1 MADRAAETGAA
12 APPRD
17 CASSE
22 CPAEA
27 VGTERRGTEREE
39 DGEEEKPGAGGPDGS
54 EPKRRESG
62 ARAES
67 AEKGHESGD
76 GACGSTAEKRG
87 EPRDGA
93 PVGGGEPQELR
104 ILLLGRSG
112 GGRSAT
118 GNTLLCREEFKS
130 QLASQP
136 VTTTCKEGRRDWGEW
151 CVVVMD
157 TPAIFGGSQWDKKQL
172 EEERRHCVH
181 FGTHKYCVLLLVTQ
195 LGRYTREDREVQ
207 KRVKQ
212 VFGKG
217 AKKRM
222 VVVFTRREDLGDS
235 SLDEFVKT
243 AENGAL
249 RKLVKVCKKQYCAVS
264 NRAPRQDRDAQAE
277 EVLRMAE
284 AIARREC
291 MRGEPWYKQCWQ

>member
-27 VGTERRGTEREE
+27 VGTERRRTEREE

-93 PVGGGEPQELR
+93 PVGGGERKEDV
-104 ILLLGRSG
+104 G
-112 GGRSAT
+112 GG
-118 GNTLLCREEFKS
+118 
-130 QLASQP
+130 
-136 VTTTCKEGRRDWGEW
+136 
-151 CVVVMD
+151 
-157 TPAIFGGSQWDKKQL
+157 
-172 EEERRHCVH
+172 
-181 FGTHKYCVLLLVTQ
+181 
-195 LGRYTREDREVQ
+195 
-207 KRVKQ
+207 
-212 VFGKG
+212 
-217 AKKRM
+217 
-222 VVVFTRREDLGDS
+222 

-243 AENGAL
+243 ADNGAL
-249 RKLVKVCKKQYCAVS
+249 RKLVKVCKKRYCAVS
-264 NRAPRQDRDAQAE
+264 NRAPRQDRDVQAE
-277 EVLRMAE
+277 EVLKMAE
-284 AIARREC
+284 DIARREC
-291 MRGEPWYKQCWQ
+291 MRGEPWYKKCL

>member
-1 MADRAAETGAA
+1 MGRAGA
-12 APPRD
+12 RRKREG
-17 CASSE
+17 S
-22 CPAEA
+22 
-27 VGTERRGTEREE
+27 RGT
-39 DGEEEKPGAGGPDGS
+39 
-54 EPKRRESG
+54 
-62 ARAES
+62 ARPWVEVS
-67 AEKGHESGD
+67 AATS
-76 GACGSTAEKRG
+76 R
-87 EPRDGA
+87 EPRG
-93 PVGGGEPQELR
+93 PNQMPEWCLSGRIRPIGEPQELR

-291 MRGEPWYKQCWQ
+291 MRGEPWYKKCL